1 MDTLRNIRKGKY
13 DLESVYEELD
23 FKPHLWCLLLAFI
36 IMTICSRSSF
46 LYVFNLWDDANSYFT
61 VGKCIFRGF
70 VPYRDLFDQKG
81 IMLYFIYGLA
91 SLISPRTFIGVFLFE
106 IVAAYLSLLAVF
118 RISALF
124 LESDWMPYMVT
135 ALTGAVVYTSI
146 DFYWGGSAEEFLFP
160 WIMWGMYLSVK
171 HFRMDYPASMDY
183 KRVLLGGVLAGF
195 VLNIKFNSLGF
206 FFAWM
211 AAVFFADIIGGRE
224 VKKAFASCAV
234 FLSGMGL
241 ATLPWIIYFGI
252 NGAIKD
258 WLYVYIYKNVF
269 EYSKKLTLAER
280 AAKFYDIMKNHAL
293 NNKLVFALVFIGV
306 IYFTAV
312 TVIAIVNKKRKLEIN
327 VPFIDLRLSELLNL
341 GALLF
346 FLTLV
351 IFIGGVSLPYYPFP
365 MNGFVVFGFIP
376 FCYIIE
382 KFANEVLSLLL
393 IAVSLIAAVASC
405 LLLSV
410 NVKSMNLKE
419 EDLFLFKFRDYI
431 VSSGVENP
439 GIILEFTFDIGL
451 YTLLDV
457 NPICYYFQTQTL
469 NMEEVLDYQ
478 KQYVHSGEA
487 DFVVSVEYEAEG
499 LDDRYDLVM
508 KDRCVFYNFDQTY
521 YLYQRNDNPV
531 TQ

>member
-1 MDTLRNIRKGKY
+1 MDTLKNIQKGKY
-13 DLESVYEELD
+13 DLESVYEELN
-23 FKPHLWCLLLAFI
+23 FKPHIWCLVLAFI

-46 LYVFNLWDDANSYFT
+46 LYAFNLWDDANSYFT

-124 LESDWMPYMVT
+124 LKTDWMPYMVT

-171 HFRMDYPASMDY
+171 YFRQEYPASMDY
-183 KRVLLGGVLAGF
+183 RKVLMGGVLAGF

-211 AAVFFADIIGGRE
+211 AAVFFADIIGERA
-224 VKKAFASCAV
+224 VQKAFASCVV

-241 ATLPWIIYFGI
+241 ATLPWIVYFGI

-258 WLYVYIYKNVF
+258 WIYVYIYKNVF
-269 EYSKKLTLAER
+269 EYSKKLTLSER
-280 AAKFYDIMKNHAL
+280 LVKFYDIMKNHAL
-293 NNKLVFALVFIGV
+293 NNKLVFALIFIAMVYFLAAAV
-306 IYFTAV
+306 IG
-312 TVIAIVNKKRKLEIN
+312 ILKKNGRAEIDIPLLD
-327 VPFIDLRLSELLNL
+327 VRISELLNL

-346 FLTLV
+346 FLVLV

-365 MNGFVVFGFIP
+365 MNGFVVFGFTA

-382 KFANEVLSLLL
+382 KFANEVLSL
-393 IAVSLIAAVASC
+393 ILIAASMVAVVASC

-410 NVKSMNLKE
+410 NVKSMNLKKE
-419 EDLFLFKFRDYI
+419 NLFLFKFRDYI

-439 GIILEFTFDIGL
+439 GIILEYTFDIGL
-451 YTLLDV
+451 YTVLDV

-469 NMEEVLDYQ
+469 NMQEVLDYQ